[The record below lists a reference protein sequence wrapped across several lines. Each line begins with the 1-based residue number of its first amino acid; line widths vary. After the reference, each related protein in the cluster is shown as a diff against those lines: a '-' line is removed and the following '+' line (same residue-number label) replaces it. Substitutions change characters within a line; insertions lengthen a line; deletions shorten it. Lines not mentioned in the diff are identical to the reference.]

1 MPTYII
7 TDTKKKKTFDVFCS
21 WNELQKLLK
30 EKPHWVK
37 GITAAAIVGDHVS
50 SGNPSGKGVDG
61 GMKEVFSKIA
71 DKHPN
76 SALADRYGGGKTNAA
91 VKAKTLAKKHGLV
104 KDGGQNLSKRFKK
117 NKTTGLF

>member
-21 WNELQKLLK
+21 WDKLQELLK
-30 EKPHWVK
+30 ENTHWVK
-37 GITAAAIVGDHVS
+37 GITAAAIVGDHVRT
-50 SGNPSGKGVDG
+50 KTDG

-76 SALADRYGGGKTNAA
+76 SALADRYGGSKTNAA
-91 VKAKTLAKKHGLV
+91 VKANTLAKKHGLV

>member
-21 WNELQKLLK
+21 WDKLQELLK
-30 EKPHWVK
+30 ENPDWVK
-37 GITAAAIVGDHVS
+37 GITAAAIVGDHVRT
-50 SGNPSGKGVDG
+50 KTDG

-76 SALADRYGGGKTNAA
+76 SALADRYGGSKTNAA

-104 KDGGQNLSKRFKK
+104 KDGGQDLSKRFKK
-117 NKTTGLF
+117 SKDTGLY

>member
-7 TDTKKKKTFDVFCS
+7 RDTKRRKEFDVFCS
-21 WNELQKLLK
+21 WSELQDFLK
-30 EKPHWVK
+30 NNPHCIKVV
-37 GITAAAIVGDHVS
+37 TAAAVVGDHI
-50 SGNPSGKGVDG
+50 KKKTDG

-76 SALADRYGGGKTNAA
+76 SALADRFGGRKSNAA
-91 VKAKTLAKKHGLV
+91 VKAKTIAKKHGLV

-117 NKTTGLF
+117 DKKTGLY

>member
-7 TDTKKKKTFDVFCS
+7 YDTKKNKTFDVCCS
-21 WNELQKLLK
+21 WNVLQDKLK
-30 EKPHWVK
+30 ANPHWRK
-37 GITAAAIVGDHVS
+37 GVTAAAIVGDHVS
-50 SGNPSGKGVDG
+50 TKTDG

-76 SALADRYGGGKTNAA
+76 SALADRYGGSKTNAA

-117 NKTTGLF
+117 NKDTGLY

>member
-1 MPTYII
+1 MPTYVIH
-7 TDTKKKKTFDVFCS
+7 DTKKKKTFEVFCS
-21 WNELQKLLK
+21 WNVLQDKLK
-30 EKPHWVK
+30 DNPHWEK
-37 GITAAAIVGDHVS
+37 FFTAPSIVCVHVTT
-50 SGNPSGKGVDG
+50 KTDG

-76 SALADRYGGGKTNAA
+76 SALADRYGGSKTNAA

-117 NKTTGLF
+117 NKDTGLY

>member
-7 TDTKKKKTFDVFCS
+7 TDKKKKKTFDVFCS
-21 WNELQKLLK
+21 WDRLQELLK
-30 EKPHWVK
+30 ENKHWVK
-37 GITAAAIVGDHVS
+37 GITAAAIVGDHVRV
-50 SGNPSGKGVDG
+50 KTDG

-76 SALADRYGGGKTNAA
+76 SALADRFGGSKTNAA

-104 KDGGQNLSKRFKK
+104 KDGGQDLSKRFKK

>member
-1 MPTYII
+1 MPTYVI

-21 WNELQKLLK
+21 WDKLQKLLK
-30 EKPHWVK
+30 ENTHWVK
-37 GITAAAIVGDHVS
+37 GITAAAIVGDHVRT
-50 SGNPSGKGVDG
+50 KTDG

-117 NKTTGLF
+117 NKDTGLY